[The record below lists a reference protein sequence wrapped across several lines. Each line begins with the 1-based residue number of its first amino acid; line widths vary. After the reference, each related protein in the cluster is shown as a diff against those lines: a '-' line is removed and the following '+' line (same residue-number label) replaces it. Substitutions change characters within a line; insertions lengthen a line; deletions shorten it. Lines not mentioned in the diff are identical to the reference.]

1 MNTGKR
7 FTERNAKIVNDR
19 QAGAT
24 IKELILKYGLKRSS
38 IYLIISEN
46 NQGAK

>member
-1 MNTGKR
+1 MNIGKR
-7 FTERNAKIVNDR
+7 FTERNARIVNDR

-38 IYLIISEN
+38 IYLIVSKN